1 MLSDAL
7 LINSLLTT
15 GYLVLVA
22 VVLDRHERE
31 PAGELLRL
39 FWVGILATGAFGF
52 LKCSVM
58 GLCGP
63 HHRPPLVEHYVI
75 AGMLEEALK
84 FGVLLWFLRR
94 CRHVDEPLDAI
105 IYLGIVA
112 LAFAFDENIGYFL
125 HYTEPGR
132 RLLQETGVRDDYEA
146 QLRMITFAR
155 ALPGHLLF
163 DTIAGGLLALG
174 AGRGDLRR
182 YLGPAFAVAVLLHG
196 TWNLLAGSPAF
207 FGYLLALTVVALAV
221 TGWAARRSPHRRRQ
235 RELLQ
240 AMRRRGLPDGLI
252 GELRGALRRNDG
264 RRQVAMT
271 ATVYDALE
279 QPPAE
284 AAGLVEDV
292 ITGDRE
298 HGRPAV
304 RVAALIGGALVVGYA
319 AQFVLLILRVV
330 LP

>member
-39 FWVGILATGAFGF
+39 FWFGILATGAFGF
-52 LKCSVM
+52 LKCSVLD
-58 GLCGP
+58 LCGP
-63 HHRPPLVEHYVI
+63 HGRPPLFEHYVI
-75 AGMLEEALK
+75 AGVLEEALK
-84 FGVLLWFLRR
+84 FGVLLWFVRR
-94 CRHVDEPLDAI
+94 CRHVDEPLDAM

-132 RLLQETGVRDDYEA
+132 RLLQETGVRDDYQA

-174 AGRGDLRR
+174 VGRGDLRR

-207 FGYLLALTVVALAV
+207 FIYILVLMVAALVTV
-221 TGWAARRSPHRRRQ
+221 GWAARQSPHRRRQ
-235 RELLQ
+235 QELLA
-240 AMRRRGLPDGLI
+240 AMRRRGLPDDLV
-252 GELRGALRRNDG
+252 GEVRRALRRNDG
-264 RRQVAMT
+264 RRQASMT
-271 ATVYDALE
+271 AAIYDALQ
-279 QPPAE
+279 QPPAD
-284 AAGLVEDV
+284 AATLVGDV
-292 ITGDRE
+292 IAGDRE
-298 HGRPAV
+298 HGRSAA
-304 RVAALIGGALVVGYA
+304 RIAALVGGALVTGYV